1 VKNKK
6 ALKRIIVISISVIL
20 IIAIG
25 YTSVYN
31 VGTNRG
37 ENIVGTITSP
47 VQKIFYNI
55 GRIFSNSYESILEI
69 YKVREENEQLKNRVY
84 ELTNENRILQDIVEN
99 QEYLK
104 NEYKMRQMIEQD
116 YEKAQII
123 SRDPNNWFYKFTI
136 DKGTKNGVKIDD
148 IIVHAA
154 EIEEDLV
161 VIGLVG
167 KVIDVGSN
175 WAKVITIVDINSS
188 LSFRNIKNNSSG
200 ILNGQIDNTIN
211 GYTFSK
217 DDDIRVGDALV
228 TSGLGEIYTQNLY
241 IGRVSALQGDE
252 GLTINIEVEPV
263 VNFEEIHSVYVL
275 KIDR

>member
-1 VKNKK
+1 MKNKK

-31 VGTNRG
+31 VGTNTG

-104 NEYKMRQMIEQD
+104 NEYKMRQMIEHD

-241 IGRVSALQGDE
+241 IGRVSALQRDE

>member
-31 VGTNRG
+31 VGTNTG
-37 ENIVGTITSP
+37 ENIIGTITSP

-104 NEYKMRQMIEQD
+104 NEYKMRQMIELD

-241 IGRVSALQGDE
+241 IGRVSALQRDE

>member
-1 VKNKK
+1 
-6 ALKRIIVISISVIL
+6 
-20 IIAIG
+20 
-25 YTSVYN
+25 
-31 VGTNRG
+31 
-37 ENIVGTITSP
+37 
-47 VQKIFYNI
+47 
-55 GRIFSNSYESILEI
+55 
-69 YKVREENEQLKNRVY
+69 
-84 ELTNENRILQDIVEN
+84 
-99 QEYLK
+99 
-104 NEYKMRQMIEQD
+104 
-116 YEKAQII
+116 
-123 SRDPNNWFYKFTI
+123 
-136 DKGTKNGVKIDD
+136 VKIDD

-241 IGRVSALQGDE
+241 IGRVSALQRDE